1 MDDVLREKILASL
14 DPGWDKKSERAL
26 ARALERDPV
35 AREYAASLRRVDRA
49 LRSWPTGARTE
60 SEWEASAARVLAA
73 IEADAKD
80 PGAARVL
87 TGEFDPFAPPAFAD
101 DASPMETRPAMSEPN
116 EHDPDLENL
125 AALTRTSLAPGAV
138 PSVRPHAAP
147 SITDAADDTSS
158 GIVDIK
164 QLSAM
169 ARDAAAS
176 APPPAAAKA
185 PAAEAKPAE
194 PEAPKPA
201 RTEAKPAAKKDDVMV
216 TAKPAVPV
224 VAAEPP
230 RRAGGGP
237 LWAIGGMAV
246 MAGAFLLYNSSKE
259 SAPTSP
265 SAVESTSPSGAS
277 PESVPQ
283 AVPSAAPVA
292 PAEPAAPAPAPV
304 AEAAP
309 VAAPTPPPPPVAAPA
324 PEPAPAPEAQA
335 RRHARTE
342 ASESAPAARTAAP
355 SASTRGPAPASAA
368 AAPAP
373 AARAPAAPAPT
384 PAAAPAAAPR
394 GTAAAAAPAPAAG
407 RATSVDDL
415 LNRAA
420 PSAAPAAAAAPA
432 APSADLPERLGR
444 AQITSVLGPLNGAV
458 RSCAQ
463 GQTGTAPVSIV
474 IGNDGAVRTATVS
487 GQFAGTP
494 VGDCIAGVVRRA
506 HFPAFRAPTQ
516 NLMFPYVITPP
527 TGR

>member
-1 MDDVLREKILASL
+1 VDDALREKILASL
-14 DPGWDKKSERAL
+14 DPGSDKKSERAL
-26 ARALERDPV
+26 ARALDRDPV

-49 LRSWPTGARTE
+49 LRSWPVGARPE

-87 TGEFDPFAPPAFAD
+87 AGEIDPLAPPAFDD

-138 PSVRPHAAP
+138 PSVRPHSAP
-147 SITDAADDTSS
+147 SISDAADDTSS

-185 PAAEAKPAE
+185 SAAEAKPAE
-194 PEAPKPA
+194 AEAPKPA
-201 RTEAKPAAKKDDVMV
+201 KTEAKPASKKDDVMV

-246 MAGAFLLYNSSKE
+246 MAGAFLLYNSSRD

-265 SAVESTSPSGAS
+265 SAVESTSPAS
-277 PESVPQ
+277 DSPASLPQ
-283 AVPSAAPVA
+283 AVPSPAPVA
-292 PAEPAAPAPAPV
+292 QAEPAPTPA

-309 VAAPTPPPPPVAAPA
+309 VAAVAPPPPAVVAPA
-324 PEPAPAPEAQA
+324 PEPAPEAQA

-342 ASESAPAARTAAP
+342 PSEGAAATRVAAAPAPARTTAPAAP
-355 SASTRGPAPASAA
+355 A

-373 AARAPAAPAPT
+373 AARPAAAPAPT
-384 PAAAPAAAPR
+384 TTAAAPAAAPR
-394 GTAAAAAPAPAAG
+394 GGAAAAATPAPAAG

-420 PSAAPAAAAAPA
+420 PTATPAAAAAPA

-444 AQITSVLGPLNGAV
+444 AQITGVLGPLNGAV

-506 HFPAFRAPTQ
+506 HFPAFRAATQ